1 MAIEECFDKETYVKY
16 PKEYLT
22 DTETGRE
29 TKKKKQL
36 TQSQRDALAK
46 GRAKIKAK
54 REAQKKDKII
64 TEENQDR
71 NKGEKRKKKKTIDEQ
86 LELEIEARLQKE
98 IDDKLEAFKVI
109 KYKYMS
115 ECKTLKD
122 YKEYKAIMD
131 EIDDD
136 MIMDDELLKT
146 YLMTNVNK
154 YRIKKDL
161 EVIEEKEQ
169 EEQIV
174 KEQQIEKQEEHIAE
188 QIEKKNVIIE

>member
-1 MAIEECFDKETYVKY
+1 MAIEECFDKENYVKY

-64 TEENQDR
+64 TEENHDR
-71 NKGEKRKKKKTIDEQ
+71 NKTEKRKKKKTIDEQ
-86 LELEIEARLQKE
+86 REAEIEAKLQKE
-98 IDDKLEAFKVI
+98 IDDKLEAFKTI

-131 EIDDD
+131 DIDDD
-136 MIMDDELLKT
+136 MIMDDDLLKD
-146 YLMTNVNK
+146 YLSTNLDR
-154 YRIKKDL
+154 YRIKK
-161 EVIEEKEQ
+161 EEEIYNEEKNDDT
-169 EEQIV
+169 IDTG
-174 KEQQIEKQEEHIAE
+174 KQLDDNKNTAE
-188 QIEKKNVIIE
+188 QVAEPNIL